1 MTNFDAEQIV
11 AEARDKGEPALET
24 LVFQALG
31 AASACWE
38 NLEGAGVFESTR
50 AKDIGDQTVAA
61 IRGLDD
67 GTAGG
72 GPQGPVERIA
82 HWAREVLD
90 NDGALTADSSMSL
103 DMAHDELTQAA
114 LEYLGIAGEYK
125 TKDSTHCDAKA
136 SWGSNR
142 LTHTHECTK
151 DEHHAR
157 ERHECEC
164 GASWLAKVEA

>member
-61 IRGLDD
+61 IRGL
-67 GTAGG
+67 
-72 GPQGPVERIA
+72 
-82 HWAREVLD
+82 
-90 NDGALTADSSMSL
+90 
-103 DMAHDELTQAA
+103 
-114 LEYLGIAGEYK
+114 AGEYK